1 MLEVDMDATIEHRC
15 EPNDCEDTRDRI
27 LSAAQKLFADK
38 GFDATSVRDITSE
51 AGCNVASVNYHF
63 GGKDNLYLETFRSM
77 LTVLRDRR
85 LELMDEL
92 MARDPFPSLE
102 EFVETFAVIMIEPLV
117 GDSRGRMFLNLV
129 SREMIAPRLPDGVL
143 VSEFFEPMMER
154 STAALARVG
163 PPLDEGSSRLCVMSM
178 VGQLLHSLKAH
189 HLLTDLGRS
198 DMMPMHHSDQIAHFV
213 RFSVGGIRACAES
226 RAGEIATETAQEVLS

>member
-1 MLEVDMDATIEHRC
+1 MD
-15 EPNDCEDTRDRI
+15 EPAKHECRPHDCEDTHDRI

-38 GFDATSVRDITSE
+38 GFDATSVRDITTE
-51 AGCNVASVNYHF
+51 TGCNVASVNYHF

-85 LELMDEL
+85 LEMMGEL
-92 MARDPFPSLE
+92 MEREPTPSLE

-129 SREMIAPRLPDGVL
+129 SREMIAPRLPHGVL
-143 VSEFFEPMMER
+143 VEEFFEPMMER
-154 STAALARVG
+154 ATAALEKVG
-163 PPLDEGSSRLCVMSM
+163 PQLDPASARLCVMSL

-189 HLLTDLGRS
+189 HLLSDLGRS
-198 DMMPMHHSDQIAHFV
+198 DVMPMHHSDQMAHFV

-226 RAGEIATETAQEVLS
+226 DAAGIPNEIAPEVLS

>member
-92 MARDPFPSLE
+92 MARDPSPSLE

-143 VSEFFEPMMER
+143 IEEFFKPMMER
-154 STAALARVG
+154 ATEALARVG
-163 PPLDEGSSRLCVMSM
+163 PPLDEGSARLCVMSM

-198 DMMPMHHSDQIAHFV
+198 DVMPMHHSNQMAHFV

-226 RAGEIATETAQEVLS
+226 KRGEVTPEPAPEVLS

>member
-1 MLEVDMDATIEHRC
+1 MNTPVDHQC
-15 EPNDCEDTRDRI
+15 ETQESRDTHERI
-27 LSAAQKLFADK
+27 LAAAQQLFADK
-38 GFDATSVRDITSE
+38 GFDATSVRDITTE
-51 AGCNVASVNYHF
+51 ADCNVASVNYHF

-92 MARDPFPSLE
+92 MGREPSPTLE

-129 SREMIAPRLPDGVL
+129 TREMIAPRLPDGVL

-154 STAALARVG
+154 ASEALMRVG
-163 PPLDEGSSRLCVMSM
+163 PPMPPASARMCVMSL

-189 HLLTDLGRS
+189 HLLAEIGRS
-198 DMMPMHHSDQIAHFV
+198 DVLPTEHSEQIAHFV
-213 RFSVGGIRACAES
+213 RFSVGGIRACATADEPV
-226 RAGEIATETAQEVLS
+226 GEAS

>member
-1 MLEVDMDATIEHRC
+1 MDATVKHQC
-15 EPNDCEDTRDRI
+15 EPHDCEDTRDRI

-85 LELMDEL
+85 LEMMGEL
-92 MARDPFPSLE
+92 MARVPTPSLE

-143 VSEFFEPMMER
+143 VEEFFEPMMER
-154 STAALARVG
+154 ATAALARVG
-163 PPLDEGSSRLCVMSM
+163 PPLDTGSARLCVMSM

-189 HLLTDLGRS
+189 HLLMDLGRS
-198 DMMPMHHSDQIAHFV
+198 ELVPTQHSEQIAHFV
-213 RFSVGGIRACAES
+213 RFTVGGIRACAES
-226 RAGEIATETAQEVLS
+226 KAGEGTQEPAPEVLS

>member
-1 MLEVDMDATIEHRC
+1 MGAQAPHVD
-15 EPNDCEDTRDRI
+15 DTTEARETHERI
-27 LSAAQKLFADK
+27 LDAAQKLFAEK
-38 GFDATSVRDITSE
+38 GFDSTSVRDITTE

-85 LELMDEL
+85 LEMMGEL
-92 MARDPFPSLE
+92 MERDPTPTLE

-117 GDSRGRMFLNLV
+117 GDSRGRLFLNLV

-143 VSEFFEPMMER
+143 FSEFFEPMMER
-154 STAALARVG
+154 AAAALARVG
-163 PPLDEGSSRLCVMSM
+163 PPLGAASTRMCVMSL

-198 DMMPMHHSDQIAHFV
+198 DVLPTQHSDQIAHCV

-226 RAGEIATETAQEVLS
+226 DGVQTTVEEASEVNA

>member
-1 MLEVDMDATIEHRC
+1 MDATAKHECRTQ
-15 EPNDCEDTRDRI
+15 ECEDTHDRI
-27 LSAAQKLFADK
+27 LFAAQKLFAEK
-38 GFDATSVRDITSE
+38 GFDATSVRDITTE
-51 AGCNVASVNYHF
+51 ASCNVASVNYHF

-92 MARDPFPSLE
+92 MGRDPSPSLE

-154 STAALARVG
+154 ATAGLSEVG
-163 PPLDEGSSRLCVMSM
+163 PQLEPMSARMCVMSL

-189 HLLTDLGRS
+189 HLLADLGRP
-198 DMMPMHHSDQIAHFV
+198 DVLPTQHSDQIAHFV
-213 RFSVGGIRACAES
+213 RFSVGGIRACAQSEVVEIPE
-226 RAGEIATETAQEVLS
+226 EIAPEVIS